1 MKTRWISGASD
12 KQHGV
17 VTMKAKTAGL
27 GKIGAAMF
35 LLAACSAT
43 MAPLAHAS
51 DIDVGAPLNGW
62 RNTSGDSERYT
73 QDVHYPA
80 VTVST
85 PEGQSKFALIEGQIR
100 NAPKKKGTTVGTL
113 VVDGTPL
120 PQRVE
125 EDGKFSRPYAFPSGS
140 NGVELRAPDGS
151 RKRVQFYDAYSGKT
165 QPKLR
170 VLLAWDTDGTDLDL
184 HVVSPDGAHTWYGE
198 RVAPNGG
205 ALDVD
210 VTTGYG
216 PEIYSSAAP
225 LKGTYLVYVN
235 YYGSGNSGA
244 DMTVAQVT
252 IITNENTPDEKSE
265 TIRVPMRKAGELTLV
280 KTFVMP

>member
-1 MKTRWISGASD
+1 
-12 KQHGV
+12 
-17 VTMKAKTAGL
+17 
-27 GKIGAAMF
+27 
-35 LLAACSAT
+35 
-43 MAPLAHAS
+43 
-51 DIDVGAPLNGW
+51 
-62 RNTSGDSERYT
+62 
-73 QDVHYPA
+73 
-80 VTVST
+80 
-85 PEGQSKFALIEGQIR
+85 
-100 NAPKKKGTTVGTL
+100 VGTL

-125 EDGKFSRPYAFPSGS
+125 EDGKFSRPYAFPAGS

-225 LKGTYLVYVN
+225 LKGTYLVFVN

-252 IITNENTPDEKSE
+252 IITNENTPNEKSE

-280 KTFVMP
+280 KTFVLP

>member
-1 MKTRWISGASD
+1 MKVKTTRW
-12 KQHGV
+12 
-17 VTMKAKTAGL
+17 MKAGWVMLVAAGL
-27 GKIGAAMF
+27 QATPGAY
-35 LLAACSAT
+35 
-43 MAPLAHAS
+43 AS
-51 DIDVGAPLNGW
+51 DIDFAAPLNGW
-62 RNTSGDSERYT
+62 RNTGGDSERYT

-80 VTVST
+80 VSVST

-100 NAPKKKGTTVGTL
+100 NAPKKKGTSVGTL

-140 NGVELRAPDGS
+140 NSVELRVQDGS

-165 QPKLR
+165 EPKLR
-170 VLLAWDTDGTDLDL
+170 VVLAWDTDGTDLDL
-184 HVVSPDGAHTWYGE
+184 HVVSPDGVHTWYGD
-198 RVAPNGG
+198 RVAANGG

-235 YYGSGNSGA
+235 YYGSGSGGS
-244 DMTVAQVT
+244 DMTVAQIT
-252 IITNENTPDEKSE
+252 IITNENTPNEKSE

-280 KTFVMP
+280 KSFVMP

>member
-1 MKTRWISGASD
+1 MNFEMTGWVKAT
-12 KQHGV
+12 GV
-17 VTMKAKTAGL
+17 
-27 GKIGAAMF
+27 
-35 LLAACSAT
+35 LLAAACLQA
-43 MAPLAHAS
+43 APAAHAS
-51 DIDVGAPLNGW
+51 DVDFAAPLNGW
-62 RNTSGDSERYT
+62 RNTSGDNARYT

-80 VTVST
+80 VSVST

-100 NAPKKKGTTVGTL
+100 NMPKNKGNGKGTSVGTL

-125 EDGKFSRPYAFPSGS
+125 EDGKFSRPYAFPAGS
-140 NGVELRAPDGS
+140 NSVEMRAPDGS

-170 VLLAWDTDGTDLDL
+170 VVLAWDTDGTDLDL
-184 HVVSPDGAHTWYGE
+184 HVVSPDGAHAWYGD
-198 RVAPNGG
+198 RVTANGG
-205 ALDVD
+205 SLDVD

-225 LKGTYLVYVN
+225 LKGTYLVFVN
-235 YYGSGNSGA
+235 YYGSGDSGS
-244 DMTVAQVT
+244 DMTVAQIT

-280 KTFVMP
+280 KRFVVP

>member
-1 MKTRWISGASD
+1 MKVKTRGWA
-12 KQHGV
+12 
-17 VTMKAKTAGL
+17 KAGWMML
-27 GKIGAAMF
+27 V
-35 LLAACSAT
+35 AACLVA
-43 MAPLAHAS
+43 APLAHAS
-51 DIDVGAPLNGW
+51 VIDFGAPLNGW
-62 RNTSGDSERYT
+62 RNTGGDSERYT

-80 VTVST
+80 VSVST

-100 NAPKKKGTTVGTL
+100 NTPKKKGSTVGTL
-113 VVDGTPL
+113 IVDGTPL

-140 NGVELRAPDGS
+140 NSVELRAPDGS

-235 YYGSGNSGA
+235 FYGNGDSGS

-252 IITNENTPDEKSE
+252 IITNENTPNEKSE
-265 TIRVPMRKAGELTLV
+265 TIRVPMRKPGELTLV

>member
-1 MKTRWISGASD
+1 MKVETTGWMMASR
-12 KQHGV
+12 GW
-17 VTMKAKTAGL
+17 L
-27 GKIGAAMF
+27 AMACVASLAC
-35 LLAACSAT
+35 LLV
-43 MAPLAHAS
+43 APAAHAS
-51 DIDVGAPLNGW
+51 DIDFAAPLNGW

-80 VTVST
+80 VAVST

-100 NAPKKKGTTVGTL
+100 NTPKKKGTSVGTL

-125 EDGKFSRPYAFPSGS
+125 EDGKFSRPYAFPAGS

-252 IITNENTPDEKSE
+252 IITNENTPNEKSE

-280 KTFVMP
+280 KTFVLP

>member
-1 MKTRWISGASD
+1 MKRRTTGWMNAGRGLLLLACLQGAS
-12 KQHGV
+12 
-17 VTMKAKTAGL
+17 
-27 GKIGAAMF
+27 AAQ
-35 LLAACSAT
+35 
-43 MAPLAHAS
+43 AS
-51 DIDVGAPLNGW
+51 DIDMSAPLNGW
-62 RNTSGDSERYT
+62 RNTSGDNERYT

-80 VTVST
+80 VSVTT
-85 PEGQSKFALIEGQIR
+85 PEGQSRFALIQGQIR
-100 NAPKKKGTTVGTL
+100 NAPKKKGNTVGTL

-120 PQRVE
+120 PQRIE
-125 EDGKFSRPYAFPSGS
+125 EDGKFSRPYAFPAGS
-140 NGVELRAPDGS
+140 NSVELRAPDGS

-170 VLLAWDTDGTDLDL
+170 VVLAWDTDGTDLDL
-184 HVVSPDGAHTWYGE
+184 HVVSPDGAHAWYGE
-198 RVAPNGG
+198 RVTPNGG

-235 YYGSGNSGA
+235 YYGSGSGRS
-244 DMTVAQVT
+244 DVTVAQVT
-252 IITNENTPDEKSE
+252 IISNENTPSEKSE

>member
-1 MKTRWISGASD
+1 MKRRTTGWMSAGRGLLVLACLQGASAA
-12 KQHGV
+12 Q
-17 VTMKAKTAGL
+17 AG
-27 GKIGAAMF
+27 
-35 LLAACSAT
+35 
-43 MAPLAHAS
+43 
-51 DIDVGAPLNGW
+51 DIDMSAPLNGW
-62 RNTSGDSERYT
+62 RNSGGDNERYT

-80 VTVST
+80 VAVAT
-85 PEGQSKFALIEGQIR
+85 PEGQSKLALIAGQIR
-100 NAPKKKGTTVGTL
+100 NTPKQKGKSVGAL

-120 PQRVE
+120 PQRIE
-125 EDGKFSRPYAFPSGS
+125 EDGTFSRPYAFPAGS

-165 QPKLR
+165 EPKLR
-170 VLLAWDTDGTDLDL
+170 VVLAWDTDGTDLDL
-184 HVVSPDGAHTWYGE
+184 HVVSPDGAHAWYGD
-198 RVAPNGG
+198 RVVPNGG

-235 YYGSGNSGA
+235 YYGSGGDRR

-252 IITNENTPDEKSE
+252 IITNENTPNEKSE

>member
-1 MKTRWISGASD
+1 MKVETTGW
-12 KQHGV
+12 
-17 VTMKAKTAGL
+17 MKASRGWLAG
-27 GKIGAAMF
+27 AC
-35 LLAACSAT
+35 LACLACSLV
-43 MAPLAHAS
+43 APAAHAS
-51 DIDVGAPLNGW
+51 DIDFAAPLNGW

-80 VTVST
+80 VAVST
-85 PEGQSKFALIEGQIR
+85 PEGQSRFALIEGQIR
-100 NAPKKKGTTVGTL
+100 NAPKKKGTSVGTL

-125 EDGKFSRPYAFPSGS
+125 EDGKFSRPYAFPAGS
-140 NGVELRAPDGS
+140 NGVELRASDGS

-252 IITNENTPDEKSE
+252 IITNENTPNEKSE

-280 KTFVMP
+280 KTFVLP

>member
-1 MKTRWISGASD
+1 MKVETTDW
-12 KQHGV
+12 
-17 VTMKAKTAGL
+17 MKASRGRLAG
-27 GKIGAAMF
+27 AC
-35 LLAACSAT
+35 LACLACSLV
-43 MAPLAHAS
+43 APAAHAS
-51 DIDVGAPLNGW
+51 DIDFAAPLNGW

-80 VTVST
+80 VAVST
-85 PEGQSKFALIEGQIR
+85 PEGQSRFALIEGQIR
-100 NAPKKKGTTVGTL
+100 KAPKKKGTSVGTL

-125 EDGKFSRPYAFPSGS
+125 EDGKFSRPYAFPAGS
-140 NGVELRAPDGS
+140 NGVELRASDGS

-225 LKGTYLVYVN
+225 SKGTYLVYVN

-252 IITNENTPDEKSE
+252 IITNENTPNEKSE

-280 KTFVMP
+280 KTFVLP

>member
-1 MKTRWISGASD
+1 MKRRTIGRVSAGRGLLVIACLLGAS
-12 KQHGV
+12 
-17 VTMKAKTAGL
+17 
-27 GKIGAAMF
+27 AAQ
-35 LLAACSAT
+35 
-43 MAPLAHAS
+43 AS
-51 DIDVGAPLNGW
+51 DIDMNAPLNGW
-62 RNTSGDSERYT
+62 RNSGGDSNERYT

-80 VTVST
+80 VAVAT
-85 PEGQSKFALIEGQIR
+85 PEGQSKSALIEGQIR
-100 NAPKKKGTTVGTL
+100 NAPKKKGTSVGTL

-120 PQRVE
+120 PQRIE
-125 EDGKFSRPYAFPSGS
+125 EDGKFSRPYAFPAGS
-140 NGVELRAPDGS
+140 NGVELRAPDDS

-170 VLLAWDTDGTDLDL
+170 VVLAWDTDGTDLDL
-184 HVVSPDGAHTWYGE
+184 HVVSPGSAHAWYGD
-198 RVAPNGG
+198 RVTPNGG

-235 YYGSGNSGA
+235 YYGSGRS

-280 KTFVMP
+280 KTFVVP

>member
-1 MKTRWISGASD
+1 MKVETTGW
-12 KQHGV
+12 
-17 VTMKAKTAGL
+17 MKASRAWLAMACSAGL
-27 GKIGAAMF
+27 AC
-35 LLAACSAT
+35 LLAAPA
-43 MAPLAHAS
+43 AHAS
-51 DIDVGAPLNGW
+51 DIGFAAPLNGW

-80 VTVST
+80 VAVST
-85 PEGQSKFALIEGQIR
+85 PEGQSRSALIEGQIR
-100 NAPKKKGTTVGTL
+100 STPKKKGTSVGTL

-125 EDGKFSRPYAFPSGS
+125 EDGKFSRPYAFPAGS
-140 NGVELRAPDGS
+140 NSVELRAPDGS

-210 VTTGYG
+210 VTMGYG

-252 IITNENTPDEKSE
+252 IITNENTPNEKSE

>member
-1 MKTRWISGASD
+1 MKVNTTGW
-12 KQHGV
+12 
-17 VTMKAKTAGL
+17 MKARHKLFAIACL
-27 GKIGAAMF
+27 ACLQAAP
-35 LLAACSAT
+35 A
-43 MAPLAHAS
+43 AHAS
-51 DIDVGAPLNGW
+51 DIDFAAPLNGW

-80 VTVST
+80 VSVST
-85 PEGQSKFALIEGQIR
+85 PEGQSRFALIEGQIR
-100 NAPKKKGTTVGTL
+100 NTPKKKGTTVGTL

-125 EDGKFSRPYAFPSGS
+125 EDGKFSRPFAFPAGS

-170 VLLAWDTDGTDLDL
+170 VLLAWDTDSTDLDL

-225 LKGTYLVYVN
+225 LKGTYLVFVN

-252 IITNENTPDEKSE
+252 IITNENTPNEKSE

-280 KTFVMP
+280 KTFVLP

>member
-1 MKTRWISGASD
+1 MKSSTTRWL
-12 KQHGV
+12 K
-17 VTMKAKTAGL
+17 
-27 GKIGAAMF
+27 
-35 LLAACSAT
+35 AACWWFIVCMQAT
-43 MAPLAHAS
+43 PAAWAG
-51 DIDVGAPLNGW
+51 DIDFSAPLNGW
-62 RNTSGDSERYT
+62 RNTSGDNERYT

-80 VTVST
+80 VAVAT

-100 NAPKKKGTTVGTL
+100 NTPKKGTTVGTL
-113 VVDGTPL
+113 VVNGTPL
-120 PQRVE
+120 PQRIE
-125 EDGKFSRPYAFPSGS
+125 EDGRFSRPYAFPSGS
-140 NGVELRAPDGS
+140 NSVELRAPDGS

-184 HVVSPDGAHTWYGE
+184 HVVSPDGAHAWYGD
-198 RVAPNGG
+198 RVTPNGG

-225 LKGTYLVYVN
+225 LKGTYLVFVN
-235 YYGSGNSGA
+235 YYGSGNSGS

-265 TIRVPMRKAGELTLV
+265 TIRVPMRKPGELTLV